1 MNALDKLYEDMKKC
15 KSCGL
20 REGCSQVVTAVGQTE
35 SPLLLLV
42 GESPGQEEDTL
53 GEPFVGKA
61 GQLLREIIR
70 ETRVLNKNN
79 TLISNTIHCRPPK
92 NKFPP
97 DEMASVCVST
107 WLLKE
112 IELAKPE
119 RMLLIGAKALWYVAR
134 MEGITACRGKWYD
147 IRGIRTMATFHPS
160 YVLRCEGEGK
170 TQIRK
175 LMEQDIGDVAE
186 EVQKLEV
193 KNAGKEN
200 Q

>member
-20 REGCSQVVTAVGQTE
+20 RESCSQVVTAVGQTE

-61 GQLLREIIR
+61 GQLLREVIR
-70 ETRVLNKNN
+70 ETKVLNKNN

-92 NKFPP
+92 NKFPS
-97 DEMASVCVST
+97 DEVASTCVSA

-119 RMLLIGAKALWYVAR
+119 RMLLIGSKALWYVAR

-193 KNAGKEN
+193 QNASKEN